1 MESKLISK
9 SSSFHQRASDP
20 HRHSLGLETVIRSI
34 KIQYFNSIYMLQ
46 ISHSPSKLT
55 FTSFKKK
62 PKKPPPKRIME
73 HNIGKHSSWTHPL
86 RRAKV
91 RKMECERFGY
101 WASLVVKVNKNLS
114 KMSYTLNMAKK
125 AEVNYSQDKHSAS

>member
-1 MESKLISK
+1 MESKFISK

-20 HRHSLGLETVIRSI
+20 DRHSLGLETVIYSI
-34 KIQYFNSIYMLQ
+34 KIQYFNSIYTLQ

-55 FTSFKKK
+55 FTSFKKTQET
-62 PKKPPPKRIME
+62 PKERIME
-73 HNIGKHSSWTHPL
+73 HNIGKHSSWTHLP

-101 WASLVVKVNKNLS
+101 WTSLAVRVNKNLPNTS
-114 KMSYTLNMAKK
+114 RTLNMAKK
-125 AEVNYSQDKHSAS
+125 KLK

>member
-1 MESKLISK
+1 MESKLVSK

-20 HRHSLGLETVIRSI
+20 DRHSLGLETVICSI

-55 FTSFKKK
+55 FTSFKKTQET
-62 PKKPPPKRIME
+62 PQKRIME
-73 HNIGKHSSWTHPL
+73 HNIGKHSSWTCPL

-101 WASLVVKVNKNLS
+101 WVSLAVKVNQNLPN
-114 KMSYTLNMAKK
+114 MSYTLNMKKK